1 VGQRR
6 VRRLQRARHHRVG
19 IAVVAT
25 VAVLAGAITI
35 FAGTMN
41 QGEAGASSGTAEAA
55 PAGAPAKHQ
64 QAASRPETLLA
75 HTVVKS
81 QLFLKDR
88 VNPYPPPPAN
98 SGVGRR
104 VVYCNSCQ
112 RVWLI
117 EADGWVYSS
126 YIVSGHRNYPR
137 NGTYKV
143 IRRINPGYSHT
154 LRLPY
159 FVGFTYG
166 NTTDVGFHGIPL
178 EPSGRP
184 IESDSQL
191 GTPLSHGCVR
201 ESQFFARV
209 MWDWA
214 SMGTPVVVIA

>member
-1 VGQRR
+1 MGQRR
-6 VRRLQRARHHRVG
+6 VRRLQRARHYRVG

-35 FAGTMN
+35 FVSTVDKGEAAAGT
-41 QGEAGASSGTAEAA
+41 SAEV
-55 PAGAPAKHQ
+55 PAQHRSTPA
-64 QAASRPETLLA
+64 RPATLLA
-75 HTVVKS
+75 HTTVKTTIT
-81 QLFLKDR
+81 KDR
-88 VNPYPPPPAN
+88 VNPYPAPPPN

-117 EADGWVYSS
+117 EADGWVYVS
-126 YIVSGHRNYPR
+126 YIVSGRRNYPR

-178 EPSGRP
+178 QPNGRP

-201 ESQFFARV
+201 ENQFAAKV

-214 SMGTPVVVIA
+214 QMGTTVVVVA

>member
-1 VGQRR
+1 MGQRR
-6 VRRLQRARHHRVG
+6 MRRLQRARHHRVG

-35 FAGTMN
+35 FASTIDK
-41 QGEAGASSGTAEAA
+41 GEAGASGRAEAA
-55 PAGAPAKHQ
+55 AAVPARHQ
-64 QAASRPETLLA
+64 QPQAAARPATLLA

-81 QLFLKDR
+81 VLDTKDR

-98 SGVGRR
+98 SGAGRR

-126 YIVSGHRNYPR
+126 YIVSGRRNYPR

-143 IRRINPGYSHT
+143 IRRINPGWSHT

-178 EPSGRP
+178 QPSGRP

-201 ESQFFARV
+201 ESQFFAR
-209 MWDWA
+209 
-214 SMGTPVVVIA
+214 

>member
-1 VGQRR
+1 VGQRHL
-6 VRRLQRARHHRVG
+6 RRLQRARHYRVG

-35 FAGTMN
+35 FASTIDK
-41 QGEAGASSGTAEAA
+41 GEAGAAGSSEVAA
-55 PAGAPAKHQ
+55 PARHQQQ
-64 QAASRPETLLA
+64 QAAVRPDTLLA
-75 HTVVKS
+75 HTVVKTA
-81 QLFLKDR
+81 LTKDR
-88 VNPYPPPPAN
+88 VNPYPLPPAN
-98 SGVGRR
+98 SGAGRR

-126 YIVSGHRNYPR
+126 YIVSGRRNYPR

-143 IRRINPGYSHT
+143 IRRVNPGYSHT

-178 EPSGRP
+178 QPGGRP

-214 SMGTPVVVIA
+214 SMGTTVVVVA

>member
-1 VGQRR
+1 
-6 VRRLQRARHHRVG
+6 
-19 IAVVAT
+19 VAT
-25 VAVLAGAITI
+25 VALLAGAVTI
-35 FAGTMN
+35 YDGTVDRAVAATGN
-41 QGEAGASSGTAEAA
+41 EAA
-55 PAGAPAKHQ
+55 APSKH
-64 QAASRPETLLA
+64 SERHPELSLRA
-75 HTVVKS
+75 HTVVKTV
-81 QLFLKDR
+81 LTKDR

-98 SGVGRR
+98 SGAGRR

-117 EADGWVYSS
+117 EADGWVYVS
-126 YIVSGHRNYPR
+126 YVVSGRRNYPR

-178 EPSGRP
+178 NPNGTP
-184 IESDSQL
+184 IEPNSQL
-191 GTPLSHGCVR
+191 GTPRSHGCVR
-201 ESQFFARV
+201 ESQFAAKV

-214 SMGTPVVVIA
+214 SMGTPVVVVA